1 METHLYNDNGYSN
14 RMQTM
19 ARPRQQEA
27 RRRSLLDAAQLAAAR
42 HGVARLRLKDVAD
55 AAGISPAAV
64 LYYYEGVEALLTE
77 LYRMNIARFCERRR
91 EAISAHQAPREQLVA
106 SIRHGVPA
114 GPDDAEASVLWQL
127 DAFAGS
133 DPLYDVLCTQQFE
146 EQVSVYERIL
156 AVGQDRG
163 DFALMSAPRAVGQA
177 LVALEDALGRQ
188 VIGGNP
194 QLSRAD
200 ALRIIGSFASL
211 AAGCEIHA
219 ED

>member
-1 METHLYNDNGYSN
+1 MKI
-14 RMQTM
+14 M

-42 HGVARLRLKDVAD
+42 HGVARLRLKDVAE
-55 AAGISPAAV
+55 AAGISPASV
-64 LYYYEGVEALLTE
+64 LYYYEGVGALLTE

-91 EAISAHQAPREQLVA
+91 EAVAAHRSPRDQLVA

-114 GPDDAEASVLWQL
+114 GPDDTDATTLWQL
-127 DAFAGS
+127 DAFVGS

-146 EQVSVYERIL
+146 EQVSVYEQVL
-156 AVGQDRG
+156 AMGQDRG
-163 DFALMSAPRAVGQA
+163 DFRLMSAPRAVAQA

-194 QLSRAD
+194 RLTRPD
-200 ALRIIGSFASL
+200 ALRVIGSFATL
-211 AAGCEIHA
+211 AVHCEIDPA